1 MIKEHQLLIDI
12 CKAYI
17 YQSKIELPEGIDYK
31 ALYDISKSHNL
42 GALVYSVIKDCDE
55 LKKNTEIKQLFENV
69 FYESIYRYQ
78 TQTEVINLLSSLL
91 SESKIRHVFFKGA
104 QIKELYPLPPVR
116 AMGDI
121 DVLIDNENRDRVK
134 QILCEN
140 GFVNKN
146 CNGPVYDYTYN
157 GVLVE
162 MHTKIISGKV
172 GTSTASDGFADA
184 INNAK
189 FDGYCGYLD
198 DDYHFAYLLTHV
210 AHHFWFYG
218 AGVKMIVDLAVLLK
232 NSNINLNNALS
243 KMNEIGLYDFSKVI
257 LTVCYKW
264 FGIGQAY
271 LDDVVKTEIF
281 LLSFG
286 AFGNVNRNKAA
297 VIQRKE
303 LEEGK
308 KNSPVMTRLRLL
320 FPPYEKL
327 KDIPYIKFIEG
338 RPWLTGY
345 AWIYRIIYNL
355 NKRKEFLKNS
365 TASIGS
371 DKTNKAAQ
379 YELEYFEEIGLL

>member
-1 MIKEHQLLIDI
+1 MIKEHQLLINI

-17 YQSKIELPEGIDYK
+17 YQTKFEMPGEVDYK
-31 ALYDISKSHNL
+31 TLYNISKSHNL

-55 LKKNTEIKQLFENV
+55 FKENAQIRQLFENV

-78 TQTEVINLLSSLL
+78 TQTEVINHLSSLL
-91 SESKIRHVFFKGA
+91 SENKIRHVFFKGS
-104 QIKELYPLPPVR
+104 QIKELYPLPQVR
-116 AMGDI
+116 VMGDI
-121 DVLIDNENRDRVK
+121 DVLIDKENRDRVK
-134 QILCEN
+134 KILCEN
-140 GFVNKN
+140 GFINEN
-146 CNGPVYDYTYN
+146 CNGPVYEYTYD
-157 GVLVE
+157 GILTEV
-162 MHTKIISGKV
+162 HTKIISGKV
-172 GTSTASDGFADA
+172 GSSTACDGFADA
-184 INNAK
+184 VNNAK

-198 DDYHFAYLLTHV
+198 NDYHFAYLLTHI

-218 AGVKMIVDLAVLLK
+218 AGVKMIVDLAILLQK
-232 NSNINLNNALS
+232 CDINLDNVLN
-243 KMNEIGLYDFSKVI
+243 KMKEIDLYDFSKVI

-264 FGIGQAY
+264 FGVGQAY
-271 LDDVVKTEIF
+271 VDDVIKTEMF

-327 KDIPYIKFIEG
+327 KEIPYIKFIEG

-345 AWIYRIIYNL
+345 AWIYRIVYNFK
-355 NKRKEFLKNS
+355 KRKEFVKKS

-379 YELEYFEEIGLL
+379 IELQYFEEIGLL